1 MTELTLDCMTEVQTA
16 ARTRNID
23 LRREQFDEIMAFSRT
38 LGEFKPS
45 MLQDLEAGKPLE
57 YEAFNGIVVQMLRRA
72 GILAPINQVFYATLK
87 FLDQRIRAQLN
98 P

>member
-1 MTELTLDCMTEVQTA
+1 MT
-16 ARTRNID
+16 
-23 LRREQFDEIMAFSRT
+23 FSRT

-72 GILAPINQVFYATLK
+72 GTLAPINQVFYATLK